1 MTKKAYSKRRRKAF
15 IGSTS
20 SESSPSSEEV
30 IASNE
35 YLLTEILLR
44 LPAKSLIRFKSVS
57 KNWLH
62 LISDSHF
69 AVNHSRRIRNSSMI
83 SGLFF
88 YFDYSPTEPH
98 SVSLHANPN
107 RNLPTLSFLDAV
119 GGDHPFRIKSACNG
133 LILCQNHQIVC
144 HRYTKNYIVCNPTT
158 QKFTLLPQLDSLSLS
173 YESLDV
179 CLAFDPSKSPHY
191 KVVFFR
197 PRYQIDI
204 YSSETA
210 SWKQITGS
218 ECGPLRDCLEGVF
231 WNGAIHWLSHEDV
244 HFRFDVN
251 EEKLIKTHNP
261 PSPKILSV
269 DKTRYFGV
277 CGSHLFLIQMRL
289 QNAMGF
295 RILEMDRVSF
305 HWIVKCRVNL
315 RPLIS
320 VFPEIDIDDRR
331 KIYKFLVLCVVK
343 GVNENDFALVLATA
357 RKVVYYDL
365 KCKTSKVLVDN
376 LPLLSFRGSMFHT
389 YPYSLTYQFVES
401 LSPV

>member
-1 MTKKAYSKRRRKAF
+1 MTKKARSKRRRKAF

-35 YLLTEILLR
+35 DLLTEILLR
-44 LPAKSLIRFKSVS
+44 LPAKSLFRFKSVS

-88 YFDYSPTEPH
+88 YFDHSATEIH
-98 SVSLHANPN
+98 SVSLHAHPN

-119 GGDHPFRIKSACNG
+119 GEEEHPFSIRSACNG
-133 LILCQNHQIVC
+133 LILCQNYQIVC
-144 HRYTKNYIVCNPTT
+144 NRFRKQYIVCNPTT
-158 QKFTLLPQLDSLSLS
+158 QKFTLLPQLDCLSLL
-173 YESLDV
+173 YESLGV
-179 CLAFDPSKSPHY
+179 YLAFDPSKSPHY

-197 PRYQIDI
+197 PCYQFDI

-210 SWKQITGS
+210 SWKQITVS
-218 ECGPLRDCLEGVF
+218 ECGPLRYCLEGVF

-244 HFRFDVN
+244 HFRFDVDA
-251 EEKLIKTHNP
+251 EKLIKTHNP

-277 CGSHLFLIQMRL
+277 CGGHLLLIQMRL
-289 QNAMGF
+289 RNAMGF

-320 VFPEIDIDDRR
+320 VFPEIDIDGISR
-331 KIYKFLVLCVVK
+331 YKFHVLCVVK
-343 GVNENDFALVLATA
+343 GVRKNDFALVLATA
-357 RKVVYYDL
+357 GKVVYYDL
-365 KCKTSKVLVDN
+365 KCKTSRVLLDH
-376 LPLLSFRGSMFHT
+376 LPLHDFHALIFRR
-389 YPYSLTYQFVES
+389 YLCPRTYQFVES

>member
-1 MTKKAYSKRRRKAF
+1 MTKKTYSKRRRKAI
-15 IGSTS
+15 IGCTS
-20 SESSPSSEEV
+20 SESSPALEEV

-35 YLLTEILLR
+35 DLLTEILLR

-69 AVNHSRRIRNSSMI
+69 AVNHSRRIRNPSMI

-88 YFDYSPTEPH
+88 YYDYSRSELH
-98 SVSLHANPN
+98 SVSLHDHPY
-107 RNLPTLSFLDAV
+107 RSLPTLSFLDDV
-119 GGDHPFRIKSACNG
+119 GGDHPFWIRSACNG
-133 LILCQNHQIVC
+133 LILCQNYQIVC
-144 HRYTKNYIVCNPTT
+144 NRFRKKYVVCNPTT
-158 QKFTLLPQLDSLSLS
+158 QKFTLLPQLDSLSLL
-173 YESLDV
+173 YESLGV
-179 CLAFDPSKSPHY
+179 YLAFDPSKSPHY

-197 PRYQIDI
+197 PCYQFDI

-210 SWKQITGS
+210 SWKQITVS
-218 ECGPLRDCLEGVF
+218 ECEPLRDCLEGVF

-244 HFRFDVN
+244 HFRFDVD

-269 DKTRYFGV
+269 DKTRYFGE
-277 CGSHLFLIQMRL
+277 CGGHLLLIQMRL
-289 QNAMGF
+289 RNAMGF
-295 RILEMDRVSF
+295 KILEMDRVSF

-320 VFPEIDIDDRR
+320 VFPEIDIDARSRR
-331 KIYKFLVLCVVK
+331 YKFRVLCVVK
-343 GVNENDFALVLATA
+343 GVSENDFALVLATA
-357 RKVVYYDL
+357 GKVVYYDL
-365 KCKTSKVLVDN
+365 KCKTSRVLLDH
-376 LPLLSFRGSMFHT
+376 LPLLNFHASIFHR
-389 YPYSLTYQFVES
+389 YPCSHTYQFIES